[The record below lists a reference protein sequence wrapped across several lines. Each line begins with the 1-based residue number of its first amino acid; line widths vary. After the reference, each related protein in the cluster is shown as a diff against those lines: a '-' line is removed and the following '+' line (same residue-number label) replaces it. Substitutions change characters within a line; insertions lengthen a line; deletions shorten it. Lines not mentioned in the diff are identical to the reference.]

1 MKRGTY
7 MSTEKIVITTNLRLD
22 IIERRKEKGI
32 SSYDLSEQVGNG
44 HSKFWLQNIESGKTK
59 KIKKDDLLSI
69 YMILEGSND
78 PNEVLPIIEQL
89 LNQSLGDSVRP
100 WYELIIPDSD
110 YSELYEEEDLMDA
123 LDVLLE
129 EYFVPQI
136 SDRIF
141 AMPVNQK
148 QAALTALRHFY
159 YSVYRNPDLAFA
171 LIGIPIYGVNEKD
184 QKEHINSM
192 NDILSLYSKY
202 NNMSIKNNSMQAIK
216 EQQEFQK
223 EMQEVFAEW
232 IHEAFSNFEEIIPEL
247 SKAIKSGDHDLCAL
261 SRKFVQNVTFKIEQ
275 GQPNVTKHYLKSF
288 QIFTGKDFAVHIR
301 ECVNWFVGF
310 HEQYKLPLVYSIF
323 SPETLNSIYEY
334 LNNYGKIKFRRRFP
348 STE

>member
-1 MKRGTY
+1 
-7 MSTEKIVITTNLRLD
+7 
-22 IIERRKEKGI
+22 
-32 SSYDLSEQVGNG
+32 
-44 HSKFWLQNIESGKTK
+44 
-59 KIKKDDLLSI
+59 
-69 YMILEGSND
+69 
-78 PNEVLPIIEQL
+78 
-89 LNQSLGDSVRP
+89 
-100 WYELIIPDSD
+100 
-110 YSELYEEEDLMDA
+110 
-123 LDVLLE
+123 
-129 EYFVPQI
+129 
-136 SDRIF
+136 
-141 AMPVNQK
+141 
-148 QAALTALRHFY
+148 
-159 YSVYRNPDLAFA
+159 
-171 LIGIPIYGVNEKD
+171 
-184 QKEHINSM
+184 
-192 NDILSLYSKY
+192 
-202 NNMSIKNNSMQAIK
+202 MSIKNNSMQAIK

-247 SKAIKSGDHDLCAL
+247 SKAIKSGDPDLCAL

-288 QIFTGKDFAVHIR
+288 QIFTGKDFAVHIL

>member
-1 MKRGTY
+1 

-171 LIGIPIYGVNEKD
+171 LI
-184 QKEHINSM
+184 
-192 NDILSLYSKY
+192 
-202 NNMSIKNNSMQAIK
+202 
-216 EQQEFQK
+216 
-223 EMQEVFAEW
+223 
-232 IHEAFSNFEEIIPEL
+232 
-247 SKAIKSGDHDLCAL
+247 
-261 SRKFVQNVTFKIEQ
+261 
-275 GQPNVTKHYLKSF
+275 
-288 QIFTGKDFAVHIR
+288 
-301 ECVNWFVGF
+301 
-310 HEQYKLPLVYSIF
+310 
-323 SPETLNSIYEY
+323 
-334 LNNYGKIKFRRRFP
+334 
-348 STE
+348 

>member
-1 MKRGTY
+1 

-247 SKAIKSGDHDLCAL
+247 SKAIKSGDPDLCAL

-288 QIFTGKDFAVHIR
+288 QIFTGKDFAVG
-301 ECVNWFVGF
+301 GF
-310 HEQYKLPLVYSIF
+310 DAFQPF
-323 SPETLNSIYEY
+323 SGDGAMRHCRI
-334 LNNYGKIKFRRRFP
+334 
-348 STE
+348 

>member
-1 MKRGTY
+1 

-202 NNMSIKNNSMQAIK
+202 N
-216 EQQEFQK
+216 
-223 EMQEVFAEW
+223 
-232 IHEAFSNFEEIIPEL
+232 
-247 SKAIKSGDHDLCAL
+247 
-261 SRKFVQNVTFKIEQ
+261 
-275 GQPNVTKHYLKSF
+275 
-288 QIFTGKDFAVHIR
+288 
-301 ECVNWFVGF
+301 
-310 HEQYKLPLVYSIF
+310 
-323 SPETLNSIYEY
+323 
-334 LNNYGKIKFRRRFP
+334 
-348 STE
+348 

>member
-1 MKRGTY
+1 

-247 SKAIKSGDHDLCAL
+247 SKAIKSGDPDLCAL
-261 SRKFVQNVTFKIEQ
+261 SRQFVQNVTFKIEQ
-275 GQPNVTKHYLKSF
+275 GQPISGSPLT
-288 QIFTGKDFAVHIR
+288 R
-301 ECVNWFVGF
+301 E
-310 HEQYKLPLVYSIF
+310 
-323 SPETLNSIYEY
+323 
-334 LNNYGKIKFRRRFP
+334 NYNY
-348 STE
+348 